1 MTYSVFRIIT
11 VAVLPLLMAA
21 CGNSPEKKTANADSV
36 KAGMAEH
43 HHDSLDQSVAT
54 SVVIKDAS
62 LNALYGQYQE
72 LTKALINGD
81 ERGATVAAN
90 ALAAGAQQ
98 LKETAVAK
106 VASEI
111 TTAPGLEAKR
121 TLFAGL
127 SSDMI
132 AKVKKAG
139 VQQGTLYV
147 DFCPMALS
155 DKGAHWLSAEKEV
168 KNPYFGE
175 EMMNCGNI
183 EDSIH

>member
-1 MTYSVFRIIT
+1 MKRIFSNILI
-11 VAVLPLLMAA
+11 AAMSLLTAA
-21 CGNSPEKKTANADSV
+21 CGNSSEKQTVQSDTTVPHSDPSQAVV
-36 KAGMAEH
+36 KA
-43 HHDSLDQSVAT
+43 
-54 SVVIKDAS
+54 VVIKDPS

-72 LTKALINGD
+72 LTKALTEGND
-81 ERGATVAAN
+81 RQATVAAN

-98 LKETAVAK
+98 LKEPAVAK
-106 VASEI
+106 MAAAI
-111 TTAPGLEAKR
+111 TTAAGIDAKR

-127 SSDMI
+127 SNDMI
-132 AKVKKAG
+132 VKVKKAG

-147 DFCPMALS
+147 DFCPMALD

-175 EMMNCGNI
+175 EMMNCGNV